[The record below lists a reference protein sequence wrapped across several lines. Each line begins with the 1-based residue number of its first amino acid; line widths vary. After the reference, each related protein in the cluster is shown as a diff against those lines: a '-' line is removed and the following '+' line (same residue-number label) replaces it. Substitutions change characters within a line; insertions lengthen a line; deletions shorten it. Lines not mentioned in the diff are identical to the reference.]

1 MTSTADMAY
10 LARSTKIQI
19 STRTFYFILPPASI
33 ASYPIPLNHN
43 ALTGPGVESLGFGVT
58 GPKVP
63 SQPAVSDN
71 ENDLH
76 HLFQRPATFNAFST
90 NREEWEDERMG
101 LFGMG
106 KGMGKNGAYGY
117 RTRHRK
123 GRKCRKCKLQESEHK
138 NERRKDL
145 DHSFSGS
152 DNEHGNGEDSNDSV
166 CSCSRCASEQGWF
179 SSSVDSDADESS
191 ELSSVSDSDEE
202 SDVDSSS
209 EESDGADEEEE
220 KDEEVAQQNMAT
232 PDKATE
238 ALVKELSGV
247 RGNATEDSSKH
258 SEEGVTDDKGI
269 VAPST
274 ETMKASVQSDSVMAA
289 SDAESEEETLASKLK
304 VAELLKPPSS
314 SLPPPMQLSHDPASH
329 MQLDDS
335 SHLRPTE
342 ADIQAVHDLIA
353 STMTPTD
360 EQGMP
365 LQTPQSGMPYDNS
378 MFASLDTSHLP
389 MEGEDSIPVPEVKLT
404 KAEKSALAARIREAK
419 AAARKEE
426 QERKKAEKAAQR
438 EKDKAEKAKAKAD
451 AAAAKAAKK
460 QKAEALEREKML
472 ARMESMQQPQADDYT
487 MDVQDIP
494 ANSSGDAAHPG
505 ASSYPPGVRPGMPRP
520 PTTTGQGLVRP
531 GMPSVRPARPMPNG
545 YRPVNT
551 TGPNGMSAP
560 GVRPLRP
567 GINGMPI
574 RPGMPGVRP
583 GMPGLSIRPGPGS
596 VPPLQ
601 AQIRPGMQAR
611 PLQPGLR
618 PVRPGPPIRPGS
630 RPILPQRPPLQPHM
644 NSGSFGESRDGS
656 RGMSPDALSIHSQ
669 EGLSRSPSLD
679 PYSQKRISPL
689 LGIDGQPFIGPD
701 PIKPD
706 LTYATIIY
714 RALAN
719 VDRGRGTLGQVCD
732 WVATEWEW
740 FRMNPESGWQ
750 VSFPPNSMERVF

>member
-1 MTSTADMAY
+1 MAY
-10 LARSTKIQI
+10 LACSTKIQI

-117 RTRHRK
+117 RSRHRK

-138 NERRKDL
+138 DEHREDL

-166 CSCSRCASEQGWF
+166 CSCSRCASEQEWF

-209 EESDGADEEEE
+209 EESDGVDEHEEKEEEE
-220 KDEEVAQQNMAT
+220 EDAQQNTAD
-232 PDKATE
+232 PYKATE
-238 ALVKELSGV
+238 APIKEVPEVK
-247 RGNATEDSSKH
+247 GNATEDSTKQG
-258 SEEGVTDDKGI
+258 ERGVADDKG
-269 VAPST
+269 VVVPST
-274 ETMKASVQSDSVMAA
+274 EAMEPSVQSDSVMAA

-304 VAELLKPPSS
+304 VAELLKPTASR
-314 SLPPPMQLSHDPASH
+314 LPAPPQFSDDQASH
-329 MQLDDS
+329 MHLEDS
-335 SHLRPTE
+335 SHLPPTE
-342 ADIQAVHDLIA
+342 ADIQAVQDLIA

-378 MFASLDTSHLP
+378 MFSSLDSSHVP
-389 MEGEDSIPVPEVKLT
+389 MEGEGLVPVPEVKLT

-487 MDVQDIP
+487 MDVLDIP
-494 ANSSGDAAHPG
+494 ANSSADTAHTG
-505 ASSYPPGVRPGMPRP
+505 VSSYPPGVRPGMPRP
-520 PTTTGQGLVRP
+520 AATTGQGLVRP
-531 GMPSVRPARPMPNG
+531 GMPGVRPARPMPNG
-545 YRPVNT
+545 YRPVNA
-551 TGPNGMSAP
+551 TGPNAMAAP
-560 GVRPLRP
+560 GFRPLRP
-567 GINGMPI
+567 GLNGMPI
-574 RPGMPGVRP
+574 RPGMSGVRP
-583 GMPGLSIRPGPGS
+583 GMSGPSIRPGPGS

-601 AQIRPGMQAR
+601 AQMRPGMQAR
-611 PLQPGLR
+611 PPQPGLR

-630 RPILPQRPPLQPHM
+630 RPILPPQRPPLQPHM

-656 RGMSPDALSIHSQ
+656 RGMSPDAMSIHSQ

-679 PYSQKRISPL
+679 PHSQKRISPL

-732 WVATEWEW
+732 WVAKEWEW

-750 VSFPPNSMERVF
+750 VSLSPKSMQRVF